1 MKYCLALLVL
11 LTGLTVA
18 QAQAPDARA
27 LNEIIVKANAAQAAR
42 NWPEAEK
49 LAKQLIAMAPDK
61 WDYHKTLADAQGNQ
75 GRYQDAMASYDRAI
89 ALAEKAADAAKAKPA
104 LAEMWVAKGNAFIK
118 LKNMPAAIAAYQK
131 SAALSDKPAVA
142 YFNLCATF
150 YDLGQTKEALPACD
164 KAIAADPAKA
174 DAYFIKGSAL
184 FGDGTVDAKGKMVI
198 PPASL
203 AALRK
208 YLALTPSG
216 AHAADVKE
224 MLKAAGEPVVTTYQ
238 KMKQ

>member
-1 MKYCLALLVL
+1 M
-11 LTGLTVA
+11 
-18 QAQAPDARA
+18 
-27 LNEIIVKANAAQAAR
+27 
-42 NWPEAEK
+42 
-49 LAKQLIAMAPDK
+49 
-61 WDYHKTLADAQGNQ
+61 
-75 GRYQDAMASYDRAI
+75 
-89 ALAEKAADAAKAKPA
+89 
-104 LAEMWVAKGNAFIK
+104 
-118 LKNMPAAIAAYQK
+118 
-131 SAALSDKPAVA
+131 
-142 YFNLCATF
+142 CATF
-150 YDLGQTKEALPACD
+150 YNLGRTKEAVPACD
-164 KAIAADPAKA
+164 KAIAADPDKA

-216 AHAADVKE
+216 AHAADARE